1 MIKMKSKSKGF
12 TLLELMIVIII
23 IGVLASLAVPTYIR
37 ARQRAYK
44 AEALVVLSGV
54 RQSEYR
60 YHLGSDTYT
69 TDLSQLDFDPDQ
81 DVTGTQHYGYTAS
94 AVTDTTFTITA
105 LRNTEDGGDGSSTVT
120 INQDGTIGGTHP

>member
-44 AEALVVLSGV
+44 AEALVVLAGI

-60 YHLGSDTYT
+60 YYLGNDIYT
-69 TDLSQLDFDPDQ
+69 ATLSQLDFDPAQ
-81 DVTGTQHYGYTAS
+81 DVTGTQHYGYAAS
-94 AVTDTTFTITA
+94 GVSSSAFTITA
-105 LRNTEDGGDGSSTVT
+105 TRNSVDGGDGTSTVT
-120 INQDGTIGGTHP
+120 INQDGTLGGTHP